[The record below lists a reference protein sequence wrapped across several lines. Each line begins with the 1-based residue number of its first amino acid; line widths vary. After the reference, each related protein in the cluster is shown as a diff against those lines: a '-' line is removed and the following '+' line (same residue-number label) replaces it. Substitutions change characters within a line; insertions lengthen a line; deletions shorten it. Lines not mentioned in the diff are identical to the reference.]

1 MSNGRLYGIGV
12 GPGDSELLTL
22 KAVRII
28 RECDIIFAPRKSEDD
43 ESVALKIVEGAV
55 DLKDKNI
62 LRPIFAM
69 SKATESFWEYGRRAS
84 DEIIK
89 MLKDGKDVVFVTLG
103 DVSIYSTFFYMQT
116 YIKQK
121 GYDVIVVPG
130 ISSFSAGAAQAGIPL
145 VLGMEN
151 LVILPSIGDKD
162 RLYDA
167 IGSFDNIVI
176 MKSGRNVPLIAGIMG
191 ENHIPLDRATVISNV
206 GMDGEYIGPLDTER
220 EYGYFT
226 TVIINKVSEEQP

>member
-1 MSNGRLYGIGV
+1 MSNGRLFGIGA
-12 GPGDSELLTL
+12 GPGDPELLTL

-28 RECDIIFAPRKSEDD
+28 RESDVIFAPRKSEDD
-43 ESVALKIVEGAV
+43 ESTVLKIVEGAV
-55 DLKDKNI
+55 DLKDKEI

-69 SKATESFWEYGRRAS
+69 SKATDSFWEYGRRAS
-84 DEIIK
+84 EEIIGL
-89 MLKDGKDVVFVTLG
+89 LKEGKDVVFITLG

-121 GYDVIVVPG
+121 GFDVIIVPG
-130 ISSFSAGAAQAGIPL
+130 ISSFSAGAAVAGIPL

-162 RLYDA
+162 RLYDS
-167 IGSFDNIVI
+167 IGSFDNLVI
-176 MKSGRNVPLIAGIMG
+176 MKSGRNIPLIASIMG
-191 ENHIPLDRATVISNV
+191 EKHVPLECATVISNV
-206 GMDGEYIGPLDTER
+206 GMDGEYIGPLDVGR

-226 TVIINKVSEEQP
+226 TVIISKGSKEQL

>member
-84 DEIIK
+84 DEIIE
-89 MLKDGKDVVFVTLG
+89 MLKGGKDVVFVTLG

-176 MKSGRNVPLIAGIMG
+176 MKSGSNVPLIAGIMG